1 MFCPSC
7 GALAFPDPKGEID
20 CKNYKCQYS
29 GSANIVIRGADG
41 RDIDLSQAKSIIAA
55 KGRVFQVGKD
65 SDDIYGVLT
74 IGDYSCPKCNEM
86 EVYSEID
93 ISSEFSETA
102 TTMRT
107 CKNCRY
113 GWRVS

>member
-1 MFCPSC
+1 VFCPSC
-7 GALAFPDPKGEID
+7 GTLSFPNHKGEIA
-20 CKNYKCQYS
+20 CTNHICGYK
-29 GSANIVIRGADG
+29 GPANIVIRGVDG
-41 RDIDLSQAKSIIAA
+41 REVDLSQVKTSVEAKAR
-55 KGRVFQVGKD
+55 KFVVVKD
-65 SDDIYGVLT
+65 SDNIYGVLT
-74 IGDYSCPKCNEM
+74 IGDYSCPKCNKM
-86 EVYSEID
+86 EVYSDID